1 MRCGCQQGAVTNWSS
16 QEPSANRP
24 IERPRSRMRMV
35 PVENSKKSGLRL
47 SDTEPRLLQACSRP
61 PDGVY
66 RQLMRAS
73 SLAPTRAAWLAWV
86 HPVGDVSSDLSKVQ
100 SSIAYSVVLT
110 GLMEK
115 VGDQHIIHTV

>member
-1 MRCGCQQGAVTNWSS
+1 
-16 QEPSANRP
+16 
-24 IERPRSRMRMV
+24 MV